1 MPGRV
6 VGGGIAAQCAGALG
20 VRVDGTRM
28 LGLLGRV
35 VMVAPSDAFVPI
47 SNFLQNFLQMT
58 SQCVGYLFPEC
69 FLCHWLDCEEM
80 YDWLACSFGLL
91 GLL

>member
-35 VMVAPSDAFVPI
+35 VMVQSVHSKLDKIIF
-47 SNFLQNFLQMT
+47 FLAQH
-58 SQCVGYLFPEC
+58 YI
-69 FLCHWLDCEEM
+69 
-80 YDWLACSFGLL
+80 
-91 GLL
+91 